1 MKQDNGR
8 RSVSQMFE
16 PANPYALGTDH
27 DYGRLPKEDL
37 LKKEKVGKPSIMW
50 AEKH

>member
-8 RSVSQMFE
+8 MPISQLFG
-16 PANPYALGTDH
+16 PANTYALGTDH
-27 DYGRLPKEDL
+27 DYERLPEEDL
-37 LKKEKVGKPSIMW
+37 FIKENVGKSIMW